1 MFPSKLIPAINLQI
15 TKFSFATPKPCSQC
29 LSLSPLS
36 IATGLG
42 ILCKLPTKV
51 LSFSTCLQF
60 SYRTNLSRVIKK
72 VNVLILHVTVN
83 LSLAKSSSFDNLSYL
98 VCRRHIYSLMLV
110 CYSIMHGCSVKSATH
125 RINGLLLTEQS
136 VSMIIINQALMN
148 ICAI

>member
-1 MFPSKLIPAINLQI
+1 MPPIKIITHTSDAHPATGSPNATRLIIINNRLINPTNVIIIPNHAEIVSGACEKLIIP
-15 TKFSFATPKPCSQC
+15 
-29 LSLSPLS
+29 S
-36 IATGLG
+36 IAYLNNFQ
-42 ILCKLPTKV
+42 K
-51 LSFSTCLQF
+51 FQ
-60 SYRTNLSRVIKK
+60 
-72 VNVLILHVTVN
+72 VTVN